1 MEPERARGV
10 GILNG
15 VTGRRCTVVI
25 EGRDGGGAGAA
36 LPFDPKAAFGRA
48 RALVRVTVGGT
59 HTFRTT
65 VAIYGGTGW
74 IGFRKSQLAELGLQ
88 VGDQV
93 DLLVELDEQP
103 REVELPT
110 ELAEALA
117 SDPEAAAAFDAL
129 SSSHRKEYAQWV
141 DEAKRSPTRNDR
153 AAKSVQRLRA
163 GTRMPR

>member
-1 MEPERARGV
+1 
-10 GILNG
+10 
-15 VTGRRCTVVI
+15 VI

-48 RALVRVTVGGT
+48 RAPVRVTVGGT

-65 VAIYGGTGW
+65 VAVYGGAGW
-74 IGFRKSQLAELGLQ
+74 VGLRKSQLAELGLQ
-88 VGDQV
+88 ARGHV
-93 DLLVELDEQP
+93 DLLVELGEQP
-103 REVELPT
+103 REVELPI

-141 DEAKRSPTRNDR
+141 DEAKRSATRNDR
-153 AAKSVQRLRA
+153 AAKSVQRLRD
-163 GTRMPR
+163 GTRTPR